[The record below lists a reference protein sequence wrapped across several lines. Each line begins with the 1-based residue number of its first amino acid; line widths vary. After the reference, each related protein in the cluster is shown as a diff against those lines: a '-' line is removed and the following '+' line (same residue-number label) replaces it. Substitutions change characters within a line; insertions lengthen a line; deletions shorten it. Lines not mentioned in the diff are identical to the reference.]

1 MGGDTGKDV
10 AVRIEPRLQFFV
22 LYKVIPNAI
31 RSISLHYRSEPH
43 PFIITPEGPVGEDL
57 SLLEHLPITN
67 PNDPYRPAMCATDA
81 ARKVCPQ
88 CH

>member
-10 AVRIEPRLQFFV
+10 AVRIELRLQFLV
-22 LYKVIPNAI
+22 LYKIIPNAI

-57 SLLEHLPITN
+57 SLLEHLPITS
-67 PNDPYRPAMCATDA
+67 PNDPYRPAMCVTDA
-81 ARKVCPQ
+81 ARKVCLQ